1 VAPKNLRIANNIVVG
16 TTGTA
21 FAQPSP
27 FTNATFEGNIVWG
40 GVSAGDIPASGFR
53 AVDPQLQMDGSGRY
67 HLGTNS
73 PAVNTAVGAAPVPD
87 DIEGQ
92 ARQQPDVGAAVVS
105 TGPVLRRPVT
115 AADVGPNAP

>member
-1 VAPKNLRIANNIVVG
+1 M
-16 TTGTA
+16 
-21 FAQPSP
+21 
-27 FTNATFEGNIVWG
+27 NAIFEGNIVWG

-67 HLGTNS
+67 HLGANS
-73 PAVNTAVGAAPVPD
+73 PAVNAAVGTAPVPE

-92 ARQQPDVGAAVVS
+92 PRQQPDVGADELS
-105 TGPVLRRPVT
+105 TGPVLRRPLT